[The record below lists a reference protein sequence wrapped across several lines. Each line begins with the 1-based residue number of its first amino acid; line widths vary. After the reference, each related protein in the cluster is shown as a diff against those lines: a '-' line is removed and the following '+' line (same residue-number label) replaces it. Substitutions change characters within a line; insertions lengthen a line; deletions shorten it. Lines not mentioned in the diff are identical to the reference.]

1 MSALLAF
8 LLAYVAAGIFN
19 TTPAPD
25 TPAAQAAVTPG
36 LPHTSGAWT
45 MVVVPD
51 VQGYS
56 DHSEYAPIMYQMLDW
71 IVANKEQL
79 NTQLVLQ
86 VGDIVY
92 QNGVLLAAQSS
103 GDQNSAQQW
112 ANAKQAFSKLDGV
125 LPYILVPGNHDFGI
139 SNADDRTT
147 QFTKYFQLTDNPLND
162 FTQGG
167 ILAELGPNAN
177 GERTL
182 ENAAYE
188 YCAPDGRQLLIFA
201 LEFGPR
207 QAVVDWADAVAGK
220 PRYRDYTKLLLT
232 HAYLYHDGTR
242 YDWAT
247 KGKAQDH
254 NPHAYSGTNYDT
266 NDGEELW
273 NELVRKHPNFELVVC
288 GHVAGDMVDYLAS
301 ANDCGQDVHQMVFN
315 AQFLPQG
322 GQGWLRLLE
331 FEPDGTTVHV
341 RTYSPYFA
349 LDGDPATGAWRTGP
363 EDEFTFQLTPVS

>member
-8 LLAYVAAGIFN
+8 LLSVTVAGIFN
-19 TTPAPD
+19 STPASDASSTRAAYTPD
-25 TPAAQAAVTPG
+25 
-36 LPHTSGAWT
+36 LPHAPGAWT

-71 IVANKEQL
+71 VVANKEQL

-112 ANAKQAFSKLDGV
+112 ANAKQAFAKLDGV
-125 LPYILVPGNHDFGI
+125 LPYVLVPGNHDFGVV
-139 SNADDRTT
+139 NAENRTT
-147 QFTKYFQLTDNPLND
+147 QFTHYFQLTDNPLND

-167 ILAELGPNAN
+167 ILAELGPNAA

-188 YCAPDGRQLLIFA
+188 FCAPDGRQLLILA

-207 QAVVDWADAVAGK
+207 QAVVNWADAVAGN
-220 PRYRDYTKLLLT
+220 PRYSGHTKVLLT
-232 HAYLYHDGTR
+232 HAYLYPDGTR

-254 NPHAYSGTNYDT
+254 NPHAYSGTNRDT

-273 NELVRKHPNFELVVC
+273 NELVRKHPNFEMVVC
-288 GHVAGDMVDYLAS
+288 GHVAGDMVDYLRS
-301 ANDCGQDVHQMVFN
+301 ENDFGQGVHQMVFN

-331 FEPDGTTVHV
+331 FKPDGATVQV

-349 LDGDPATGAWRTGP
+349 LDGDPATSPWRTGP
-363 EDEFTFQLTPVS
+363 QDEFTFELTPAC